1 MHRKA
6 LVVGIDEYGSPNI
19 NLNCCCNDAEAVKDL
34 LANNGNGDPNFEVSV
49 KNNIMTKGELKTA
62 IKNCF
67 SGDSDVALF
76 YYSGHGFINEIGGHL
91 VTPDYETGDEGVPL
105 YEILHIVNKSKCKE
119 KIVILDCCYSGDM
132 GSLGLGEQNITNI
145 SEGVTILTASRKN
158 ETSVEIGNHGLFTSI
173 LIQALDGGAAD
184 ILGRITPGGVY
195 AYIDKAL
202 GEWGQR
208 PVFKTNV
215 TRFTSIRD
223 VVPQVEIEKIR
234 KICEYFPT
242 ADAAFKL
249 DPSYEDTNM
258 EEVEHKVVEPHA
270 EEENVKKFKILQ
282 ALEGIGLVVP
292 NGEEHMYYAAMNS
305 KSCSLTPI
313 GQQYW
318 RLVKEG
324 KI

>member
-1 MHRKA
+1 MCRKA
-6 LVVGIDEYGSPNI
+6 LVVGIDDYPNAS
-19 NLNCCCNDAEAVKDL
+19 LNCCCNDAEAIKDL
-34 LANNGNGDPNFEVSV
+34 LANNGNGDPNFEVSIKTNV
-49 KNNIMTKGELKTA
+49 KTKDVLRKEIT
-62 IKNCF
+62 NCF
-67 SGDSDVALF
+67 SGDSRVALF
-76 YYSGHGFINEIGGHL
+76 YFSGHGFVNEIGGYL
-91 VTPDYETGDEGVPL
+91 VTPDYKDGDEGVSL
-105 YEILHIVNKSKCKE
+105 QDILNIVNKSKCKE
-119 KIVILDCCYSGDM
+119 KIIILDCCYAGNM
-132 GSLGLGEQNITNI
+132 GSIGLGNQNTTIIN
-145 SEGVTILTASRKN
+145 EGVTILTASREN
-158 ETSVEIGNHGLFTSI
+158 EASVEAGEHGLFTSL
-173 LIQALDGGAAD
+173 LIQALEGGAAD
-184 ILGRITPGGVY
+184 ILGHITPGGVY
-195 AYIDKAL
+195 AFIDKAL

-223 VVPQVEIEKIR
+223 VVPQVEKEKIR
-234 KICEYFPT
+234 KICEYFTT
-242 ADAAFKL
+242 ADAAFQL

-258 EEVEHKVVEPHA
+258 EEVEHKVIEPHA

-282 ALEGIGLVVP
+282 ALEGIGLIVP